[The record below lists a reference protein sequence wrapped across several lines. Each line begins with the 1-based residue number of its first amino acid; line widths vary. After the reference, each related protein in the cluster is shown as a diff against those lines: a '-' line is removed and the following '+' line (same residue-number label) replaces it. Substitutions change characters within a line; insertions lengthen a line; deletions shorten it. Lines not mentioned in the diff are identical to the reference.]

1 MASVLLVDDE
11 RFLLDFVSMVLRQAG
26 HDVLS
31 ASNGVEALMIFSSY
45 RSGIDLVLTDIVM
58 PSMNGVELA
67 GRLRALNP
75 ELPILLMSGFVP
87 DDITVPDNLQLL
99 QKPFQPSQLLE
110 AIRQSLATAGQRLP
124 LKSGP
129 TPGAKSPPLPAA
141 RTRPVRMAADGI
153 QPPMRSARQRR
164 RPD

>member
-31 ASNGVEALMIFSSY
+31 ASNGVEALMIYSSY
-45 RSGIDLVLTDIVM
+45 RSNIDLVLTDVLM

-75 ELPILLMSGFVP
+75 ELPILLMSGFIP
-87 DDITVPDNLQLL
+87 DEIAVPDNLQLL
-99 QKPFQPSQLLE
+99 QKPFQPGQLLE
-110 AIRQSLATAGQRLP
+110 AIRQSLATAGQMLP

-129 TPGAKSPPLPAA
+129 TPDARSSPPPSAP
-141 RTRPVRMAADGI
+141 TREVRIASKDI
-153 QPPMRSARQRR
+153 QPPFRTARQRR
-164 RPD
+164 RPG